1 MEAKLSADEI
11 GYISLFEKMTGAFIK
26 DCMTS
31 KEINKIVFVVKK
43 GDMGLAIG
51 KKGINIQKVR
61 QVIGKKVEV
70 FEYSDDPV
78 EFVKNLFHP
87 LRVKNVFLTENMD
100 KKIVHVDID
109 DRDKAMARGKNNMMK
124 VKMLAKRH
132 HKISNIIM
140 K

>member
-1 MEAKLSADEI
+1 MEVKLSAEEI
-11 GYISLFEKMTGAFIK
+11 RYISLFEKITGAFIK
-26 DCMTS
+26 DCIAS
-31 KEINKIVFVVKK
+31 KYENKIVFVVKK

-51 KKGINIQKVR
+51 KKGTNIQKVR

-70 FEYSDDPV
+70 FEYSDDPA

-87 LRVKNVFLTENMD
+87 YRIKNVLLTENEG

-109 DRDKAMARGKNNMMK
+109 DRDKAMANGRNQMMK

-132 HKISNIIM
+132 HKISDIITR
-140 K
+140 

>member
-11 GYISLFEKMTGAFIK
+11 GYISLFEKITGAFIK
-26 DCMTS
+26 DCMTL
-31 KEINKIVFVVKK
+31 EQMNKIVFVVKK

-70 FEYSDDPV
+70 YEYSDDPV

-87 LRVKNVFLTENMD
+87 LRVKNVFLIENRE

-109 DRDKAMARGKNNMMK
+109 DRDKAMAHGKNNMMK

>member
-31 KEINKIVFVVKK
+31 NSENKIVFVVKK

-87 LRVKNVFLTENMD
+87 LRVKNVFLTENGD
-100 KKIVHVDID
+100 KKIVYVDID
-109 DRDKAMARGKNNMMK
+109 DRDKGMARGKNNMMK